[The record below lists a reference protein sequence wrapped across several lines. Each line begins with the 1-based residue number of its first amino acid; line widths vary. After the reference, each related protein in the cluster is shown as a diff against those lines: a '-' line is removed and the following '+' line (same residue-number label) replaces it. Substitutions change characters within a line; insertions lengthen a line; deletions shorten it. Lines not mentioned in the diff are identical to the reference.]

1 MRAPTRPGDRPRRPG
16 PPDRIRATGTRRRR
30 PLERQAPDPGPRAT
44 WVFAL
49 VVLVMGVGMIVFIAF
64 AGGGPRSAAVPT
76 ATPTVVPREAS
87 PSPTAALAVT
97 GEGDG
102 GPTAPP
108 VRTPTVRATP
118 EPTRMPAGPDGEAAL
133 SVEFPQDG
141 EVVVSR
147 RINVFGR
154 APGGVRVLREL
165 PDGSLESSVAR
176 PDGLWILGVELEPG
190 TTELRFRVDGEDA
203 RVVVRVTYQPR

>member
-1 MRAPTRPGDRPRRPG
+1 MRAPTRPGGRPRRPG

-49 VVLVMGVGMIVFIAF
+49 VVLVMGVGMIVFIAS
-64 AGGGPRSAAVPT
+64 AGSGPRLAAAPT
-76 ATPTVVPREAS
+76 ATPTAVPWEPS
-87 PSPTAALAVT
+87 PSPTTALAVT
-97 GEGDG
+97 GDGDG
-102 GPTAPP
+102 GAAASPGRTSTVPETPGPSRAPA
-108 VRTPTVRATP
+108 R
-118 EPTRMPAGPDGEAAL
+118 PDGEAAL
-133 SVEFPQDG
+133 SVEFPKDG
-141 EVVVSR
+141 EVVISR

-154 APGGVRVLREL
+154 APGGARVLREL
-165 PDGSLESSVAR
+165 PDGAVESSVAR

-203 RVVVRVTYQPR
+203 LVVVRVTYQPR